1 MTAKEF
7 VRSIRGRACPTV
19 YGFAVDILEKNDW
32 DFRSLFSDA
41 VEKEFKN
48 LPKGTL
54 DTLEANIA
62 WVVWSFSPNNPIYP
76 IPVWHWFE
84 NACLRPGKC
93 RDVRWNR
100 AKKALKAAGIT
111 HYSPKKAKKEIL
123 R

>member
-7 VRSIRGRACPTV
+7 VQSIQGKACPIV
-19 YGFAVDILEKNDW
+19 YGFAVEILEKNDW

-41 VEKEFKN
+41 VEKEYRQ
-48 LPKGTL
+48 LPMRTL
-54 DTLEANIA
+54 STFETSLA
-62 WVVWSFSPNNPIYP
+62 WAIWRHAPNYNPRHRDIYP
-76 IPVWHWFE
+76 WFHIAV
-84 NACLRPGKC
+84 NYPGTC

-123 R
+123 

>member
-7 VRSIRGRACPTV
+7 VYSIKGHACPTV
-19 YGFAVDILEKNDW
+19 WHFAVGILEKNDW
-32 DFRSLFSDA
+32 DFRSLFSDS
-41 VEKEFKN
+41 VEREFKN
-48 LPKGTL
+48 LPDGAL

-62 WVVWSFSPNNPIYP
+62 WAVWSLGSTLFSYSGTS
-76 IPVWHWFE
+76 WDWF
-84 NACLRPGKC
+84 NDAVNRPGNC

-123 R
+123 